1 MTDKIK
7 NAFIGTESK
16 LEKFNMIIL
25 PTEVIYVMRNAE
37 IIQCAWHITEA
48 DTNSP
53 APSMG
58 KCGLCRYHIHV
69 WSIYLG

>member
-7 NAFIGTESK
+7 NAFIGNESK
-16 LEKFNMIIL
+16 LEKFNVIIL
-25 PTEVIYVMRNAE
+25 PTEVIYVTRNAE

-58 KCGLCRYHIHV
+58 KFGLCRYHIHV
-69 WSIYLG
+69 CSIYLG